1 MKKFFI
7 TIALLGITFSAAA
20 ESRNLLLNPSFEE
33 YELGSFLG
41 VDKAEFDNWYSIN
54 GTYLTVETS
63 DVVSGKAAFRTTEVK
78 INSHLYQSVDIT
90 EFEAGQEFEIVINYK
105 IFAETSVTDS
115 LTSYW
120 YSVREGKLT
129 HDADVLQQPLE
140 KAVSAEWKTLRVTTT
155 KPEGATK
162 FEFYMS
168 IPKSSAIMLDDL
180 AFSVQETPSAVSEV
194 AEMPTARKQFV
205 NGQLVIEH
213 NGVKINAQGQVIY

>member
-1 MKKFFI
+1 MKKFFV

-20 ESRNLLLNPSFEE
+20 ESRNLLLNPGFEE
-33 YELGSFLG
+33 YKTGSFMG
-41 VDKAEFDNWYSIN
+41 TPTVDFEDWYSISSLYI
-54 GTYLTVETS
+54 TAETK
-63 DVVSGKAAFRTTEVK
+63 DVMSGEAALRTTNVG
-78 INSHLYQSVDIT
+78 INSHLYQSIDVT
-90 EFEAGQEFEIVINYK
+90 EFEAGQEFEIVVNYK
-105 IFAETSVTDS
+105 IFAETTVTDS
-115 LTSYW
+115 LACYW
-120 YSVREGKLT
+120 ASSRDGNLS

-162 FEFYMS
+162 FEFRIS
-168 IPKSSAIMLDDL
+168 IPKKSAIMLDDL